1 MADYDFETLD
11 DWIAGGS
18 HNNTNFSEVKDDP
31 GVDMASMYDNYK
43 TEVQRLINEGKLA
56 HAEAT
61 VTAHG
66 RTWNLEESD
75 TDDDDTDD
83 DDDDDTI
90 TYDPPVK
97 TETPAPPVRGGYEG
111 PEYYDPR
118 TYDPTPWYMDRRE
131 VSDDELVSHRMAVF
145 LDSNNPILRAAQEAL
160 ARRMAAQ
167 GRGRYDARTRAGMG
181 AELIKASK
189 EIGALEAAMFATDRN
204 LHNAAWYK
212 QMDIRM
218 DGALKQAATHISGQY
233 GLTVAKWQDITN
245 QWKAQLAA
253 DLQAY
258 GIDVGAAVSVYTTK
272 VQEALG
278 LKGLDV
284 KMADIMS
291 NIEDNAEAAS
301 FIWDWIYG
309 DNDLNPSDYHK
320 WWKEKYGDEAD
331 DDDTTTTTDINAT
344 WINGITSR
352 LNAGNC
358 AAAKQMAENT
368 GNEAHYNNIVEADGY
383 TGRCKKI

>member
-1 MADYDFETLD
+1 M
-11 DWIAGGS
+11 
-18 HNNTNFSEVKDDP
+18 
-31 GVDMASMYDNYK
+31 
-43 TEVQRLINEGKLA
+43 
-56 HAEAT
+56 
-61 VTAHG
+61 
-66 RTWNLEESD
+66 
-75 TDDDDTDD
+75 
-83 DDDDDTI
+83 
-90 TYDPPVK
+90 
-97 TETPAPPVRGGYEG
+97 
-111 PEYYDPR
+111 
-118 TYDPTPWYMDRRE
+118 
-131 VSDDELVSHRMAVF
+131 
-145 LDSNNPILRAAQEAL
+145 
-160 ARRMAAQ
+160 
-167 GRGRYDARTRAGMG
+167 
-181 AELIKASK
+181 
-189 EIGALEAAMFATDRN
+189 
-204 LHNAAWYK
+204 
-212 QMDIRM
+212 
-218 DGALKQAATHISGQY
+218 
-233 GLTVAKWQDITN
+233 
-245 QWKAQLAA
+245 
-253 DLQAY
+253 
-258 GIDVGAAVSVYTTK
+258 
-272 VQEALG
+272 G